1 MIWILLIIGIIG
13 FVLYNFFRD
22 KDQMLKRQVDMQGGM
37 AKKYEFL
44 VGKLTQEPS
53 AKVVKVTRDQIHIR
67 AEGQTTATNFIIT
80 ETFNK
85 TEIEWI
91 GQMAMLGKHNH
102 KWTYPHNYPQQ
113 KMLDEI
119 GEYMEW
125 KSNQMFN

>member
-1 MIWILLIIGIIG
+1 
-13 FVLYNFFRD
+13 
-22 KDQMLKRQVDMQGGM
+22 M

-44 VGKLTQEPS
+44 ISKLTEEPS
-53 AKVVKVTRDQIHIR
+53 AKVVKVTRDQIHIQ
-67 AEGQTTATNFIIT
+67 AQGQSTATNFIIT

-91 GQMAMLGKHNH
+91 GQMGMLGNHKH
-102 KWTYPHNYPQQ
+102 KWTYAHNYPQQ

-125 KSNQMFN
+125 KSQQMF

>member
-13 FVLYNFFRD
+13 FVLYSFFRD

-85 TEIEWI
+85 TEIEWV